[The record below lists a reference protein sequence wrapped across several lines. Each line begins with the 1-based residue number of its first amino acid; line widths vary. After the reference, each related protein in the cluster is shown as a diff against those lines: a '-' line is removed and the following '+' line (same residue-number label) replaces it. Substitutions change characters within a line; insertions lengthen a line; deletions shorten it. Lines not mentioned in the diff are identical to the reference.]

1 MQNSSKPF
9 PHSPNPILV
18 DSTNWVL
25 MKTIKTKKTLA
36 KKYAKIIYFVLEMD
50 SSVPKTTQQ
59 STFLKSMAGEFKS
72 TKAKKEPNKRMG
84 NNRRSQSHDHI
95 CRNCIQLWGKWNANG
110 NPIIR
115 TLKERI
121 KVFENGEDP
130 ESDEKQ
136 ILKGNTWRKKKRETK
151 TKLSHLILEI
161 IFHK

>member
-1 MQNSSKPF
+1 
-9 PHSPNPILV
+9 
-18 DSTNWVL
+18 
-25 MKTIKTKKTLA
+25 
-36 KKYAKIIYFVLEMD
+36 MD

-59 STFLKSMAGEFKS
+59 STFLKSMAGNS
-72 TKAKKEPNKRMG
+72 KAPKQKKNQTKRMG

-130 ESDEKQ
+130 ESDEKTDSEGEYLEKEKTGNKNQ
-136 ILKGNTWRKKKRETK
+136 IITPNSRNNI
-151 TKLSHLILEI
+151 S
-161 IFHK
+161 